1 MSDSSR
7 EDLFPRVSA
16 SGGWPLPYEEM
27 EGASTSQTDKQDK
40 PLHIDYDFEE
50 LRQLEEDLQA
60 AIDENDELQD
70 HFEELRILE
79 EDQQALIIDMLDQD
93 HFEELRQQEED
104 LQAAIDSCFA
114 IDDLE
119 EQSSL

>member
-27 EGASTSQTDKQDK
+27 EGASTSQTDKPLHID
-40 PLHIDYDFEE
+40 LHIDYD
-50 LRQLEEDLQA
+50 
-60 AIDENDELQD
+60 
-70 HFEELRILE
+70 FEELRILE
-79 EDQQALIIDMLDQD
+79 EDQQALIDDELDQD
-93 HFEELRQQEED
+93 HFEELRQHEED
-104 LQAAIDSCFA
+104 LQAAIDEH
-114 IDDLE
+114 E

>member
-27 EGASTSQTDKQDK
+27 EGASTSQTDK
-40 PLHIDYDFEE
+40 PLHIDYD
-50 LRQLEEDLQA
+50 
-60 AIDENDELQD
+60 
-70 HFEELRILE
+70 FEELRILE
-79 EDQQALIIDMLDQD
+79 EDQQALIDEKLDQD
-93 HFEELRQQEED
+93 HFEELRQHEED
-104 LQAAIDSCFA
+104 LQAAIDEH
-114 IDDLE
+114 E